1 MATRKTTTKTLKAKV
16 TQRTGAEAGAALRPS
31 SDLADI
37 AVGIHN
43 AMQDI
48 EQVEDALIVLAEGG
62 RENFGGLFYLL
73 ADALGSYLREL
84 RNVHARLEAAAGA
97 S

>member
-1 MATRKTTTKTLKAKV
+1 MAKSKHTSKALKAKV
-16 TQRTGAEAGAALRPS
+16 TQHTEAGAALRPS
-31 SDLADI
+31 SEIADI
-37 AVGIHN
+37 AIGIYN

-62 RENFGGLFYLL
+62 KENFRGLFYLL
-73 ADALGSYLREL
+73 GDALGSYLREL
-84 RNVHARLEAAAGA
+84 RNAHARLEAAAGA

>member
-1 MATRKTTTKTLKAKV
+1 MAKRKTTTKALKAKV
-16 TQRTGAEAGAALRPS
+16 TRRTEAGAALRPS

-37 AVGIHN
+37 AVSIHN

-62 RENFGGLFYLL
+62 KENFSGLFYLL
-73 ADALGSYLREL
+73 GDALGSYLREL
-84 RNVHARLEAAAGA
+84 RNAHARLEAAAGA